1 MDIAAIL
8 TLRYSSSEWILEGD
22 TYETL
27 TWLSDTPK
35 PSQKQLQDLWS
46 EVQSEL
52 AVKAQSKIDAKISL
66 ATKLAALGLT
76 ETEIAAL

>member
-8 TLRYSSSEWILEGD
+8 TLRYSSSEWILQGD

-27 TWLSDTPK
+27 IWLSDTPK
-35 PSQKQLQDLWS
+35 PTQKQLQDLWS
-46 EVQSEL
+46 QVEAEIQ
-52 AVKAQSKIDAKISL
+52 AKQQAKIDAKASL
-66 ATKLAALGLT
+66 IAKLESLGLT